1 MAQVPT
7 HVAWQRRVLL
17 VLFGVSV
24 AIAVLAALSSVVLAL
39 TG

>member
-24 AIAVLAALSSVVLAL
+24 TVAVLLVLAAAVLTLA
-39 TG
+39 G